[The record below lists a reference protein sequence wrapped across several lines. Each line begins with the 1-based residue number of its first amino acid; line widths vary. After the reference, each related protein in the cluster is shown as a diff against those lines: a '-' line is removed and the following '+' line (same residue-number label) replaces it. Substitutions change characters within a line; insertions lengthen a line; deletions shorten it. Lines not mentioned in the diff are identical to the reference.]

1 MIPKETIDKIYE
13 SIMIEDVVGDFVQ
26 LKKAGTNYKGLSPF
40 TSEKTPSFF
49 VSPAKGIYKCF
60 SSGKG
65 GNAVNFLMEHE
76 RFSYPEALRWLADKY
91 GIEVQEEE
99 QSAEEIAELNE
110 RESLAIVTTYAQEY
124 FTKQLFESE
133 EGRAVGLSYFKE
145 RGFREETCK
154 EFLLG
159 YCPDDW
165 DAFTREALKNGY
177 ELKFLEKAGL
187 TKTRNGSPYDFF
199 RGRVMFPIRNISG
212 KVIGFGGRTLK
223 SDKKVAKYFNS
234 PESEL
239 YNKSRVLY
247 GLYLAKNEILKKDLC
262 YLVEG
267 YTDVISLHQN
277 GVENVVSSS
286 GTSLTEGQIRQIKR
300 YTNNITILYDG
311 DPAGIK
317 ASFRGIDM
325 ILSQGMNVK
334 VVLFPEGEDP
344 DSYAKSVST
353 TQLKN
358 YIENESKDFIVF
370 KTDLLAEDSKDDPIQ
385 RSTLIKEIVHSISL
399 IPDAIQRTVYIQ
411 ECSRLLDMEEETLLA
426 ETNRL
431 IRTRQNKSTASSH
444 RPQRQPESETTP
456 VSVPKKDSKEAQ
468 SLEPQERDLVRI
480 LLNYGDR
487 VIEVKHF
494 DEEVEKEVDEE
505 TSVSEYLIYELHRD
519 EIHLESEV
527 FRLITEEYEKILE
540 EDRFPDEKHFTQHP
554 DIRISE
560 VAASILANQYEL
572 SENWA
577 VRHKIYPET
586 EDMKMNKAAK
596 DAIYRLKLSWLGR
609 EIHEVDQSLKEG
621 ELDDLELRLLLERK
635 KKLIEVRNELSAYFG
650 SVIL

>member
-1 MIPKETIDKIYE
+1 MIPKDTIDKIYD
-13 SIMIEDVVGDFVQ
+13 SILIEDVVGEFVQ
-26 LKKAGTNYKGLSPF
+26 LKKSGSSYKGLSPF
-40 TSEKTPSFF
+40 TNEKTPSFF

-91 GIEVQEEE
+91 GIEIEEEE

-110 RESLAIVTTYAQEY
+110 RESLAIVTSFAQEY

-145 RGFREETCK
+145 RGFREEIIK
-154 EFLLG
+154 DFLLG

-165 DAFTREALKNGY
+165 DAFTREALKKGY

-187 TKTRNGSPYDFF
+187 TKSRNGSPYDFF

-212 KVIGFGGRTLK
+212 KVIGFGGRTLR

-247 GLYLAKNEILKKDLC
+247 GLFMAKNEMIKKDLC

-267 YTDVISLHQN
+267 YTDVISLYQA
-277 GVENVVSSS
+277 GVQNVVSSS
-286 GTSLTEGQIRQIKR
+286 GTSLTEGQIRQIRR
-300 YTNNITILYDG
+300 YTKNITILFDG
-311 DPAGIK
+311 DEAGIK
-317 ASFRGIDM
+317 ASFRGIDL

-334 VVLFPEGEDP
+334 VVLFPDGEDP

-353 TQLKN
+353 TVLKN
-358 YIENESKDFIVF
+358 YIEKESKDFIVF
-370 KTDLLAEDSKDDPIQ
+370 KTDLLAAETENDPVK
-385 RSTLIKEIVHSISL
+385 RANLIREIVTSIAL

-411 ECSRLLDMEEETLLA
+411 ECSRLLDVEEQTLLA
-426 ETNRL
+426 ETNKV
-431 IRTRQNKSTASSH
+431 IRSKKSKPGGTKPSE
-444 RPQRQPESETTP
+444 PQAAP
-456 VSVPKKDSKEAQ
+456 VAVPKKESREAA

-480 LLNYGDR
+480 LLNYGNR
-487 VIEVKHF
+487 IIEVTHWD
-494 DEEVEKEVDEE
+494 DESEKEIIEE
-505 TSVSEYLIYELHRD
+505 TSVSEYLIHELDRD
-519 EIHLESEV
+519 DIHFESEI
-527 FRLITEEYEKILE
+527 FQLITDEYGRVLE
-540 EDRFPDEKHFTQHP
+540 EAKFPDEKYFTQHS
-554 DIRISE
+554 DHRISQE
-560 VAASILANQYEL
+560 AANILANQYEL

-577 VRHKIYPET
+577 VLHKIYPET
-586 EDMKMNKAAK
+586 EVMLMKKAAK
-596 DAIYRLKLSWLGR
+596 DAVYRLKLHWLAR
-609 EIHEVDQSLKEG
+609 EIDEVDQSLKG
-621 ELDDLELRLLLERK
+621 KSLDELELRLLLERK

>member
-13 SIMIEDVVGDFVQ
+13 NIMIEDVVGDFVQ

-110 RESLAIVTTYAQEY
+110 RESLAIVTTFAQEF
-124 FTKQLFESE
+124 FTEQLFETE

-145 RGFREETCK
+145 RGFREDTIK

-165 DAFTREALKNGY
+165 DAFTKAALKKGY
-177 ELKFLEKAGL
+177 ELKYLEKAGL
-187 TKTRNGSPYDFF
+187 TKSRNGSPYDFF

-247 GLYLAKNEILKKDLC
+247 GLYLAKNEILKQDLC

-267 YTDVISLHQN
+267 YTDVISLNQN
-277 GVENVVSSS
+277 GVVNVVSSS
-286 GTSLTEGQIRQIKR
+286 GTSMTEGQIKQIKR
-300 YTNNITILYDG
+300 YTKNITILYDG
-311 DPAGIK
+311 DAAGIK

-353 TQLKN
+353 TVLKN
-358 YIENESKDFIVF
+358 YIENEAKDFIVF
-370 KTDLLAEDSKDDPIQ
+370 KTDLLAEDSKDDPI
-385 RSTLIKEIVHSISL
+385 K
-399 IPDAIQRTVYIQ
+399 
-411 ECSRLLDMEEETLLA
+411 
-426 ETNRL
+426 
-431 IRTRQNKSTASSH
+431 
-444 RPQRQPESETTP
+444 
-456 VSVPKKDSKEAQ
+456 
-468 SLEPQERDLVRI
+468 
-480 LLNYGDR
+480 
-487 VIEVKHF
+487 
-494 DEEVEKEVDEE
+494 
-505 TSVSEYLIYELHRD
+505 
-519 EIHLESEV
+519 
-527 FRLITEEYEKILE
+527 
-540 EDRFPDEKHFTQHP
+540 
-554 DIRISE
+554 
-560 VAASILANQYEL
+560 
-572 SENWA
+572 
-577 VRHKIYPET
+577 
-586 EDMKMNKAAK
+586 
-596 DAIYRLKLSWLGR
+596 
-609 EIHEVDQSLKEG
+609 
-621 ELDDLELRLLLERK
+621 
-635 KKLIEVRNELSAYFG
+635 
-650 SVIL
+650 